1 MPPKDFT
8 EIPRYEQIAVDIASK
23 VANGEYKI
31 GAKLYGRSTLA
42 GQYNVSPETIRRA
55 MALLQSVGVV
65 QVAAGRGIIVI
76 NREAAKQYLENFDQ
90 RKGLLQAQQEFS
102 ELLEKRRELDM
113 AIENQIKK
121 IMTFSSRL
129 ITILPRVEEVVVGD
143 DSPLINKSL
152 KDVNFRLHTDA
163 TVLAVERMGEEY
175 LSPGSDM
182 VIQPGDILVY
192 IGPEGCKEKVDLFVN
207 NEKL

>member
-175 LSPGSDM
+175 LSPDSDM

-207 NEKL
+207 N